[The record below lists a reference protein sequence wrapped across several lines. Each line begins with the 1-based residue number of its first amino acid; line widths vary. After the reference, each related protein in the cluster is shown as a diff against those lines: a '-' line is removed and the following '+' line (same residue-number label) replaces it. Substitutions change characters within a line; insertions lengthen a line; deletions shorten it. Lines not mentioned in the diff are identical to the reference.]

1 MNSSS
6 LTAQISGSVYEYAWF
21 GSFTAPQTMVVLH
34 EGLGCVELWRDFPR
48 RLAEVTSC
56 RVLAYSRLGHGRSGQ
71 PLAERNVSYLHEE
84 AHAVLPAVLKY
95 FEIEEP
101 ILWGHSDG
109 ASIALLYA
117 AEFPGRVK
125 SVVVAAP
132 HLFVENVTVSGI
144 RETDEKFD
152 QLVKRLG
159 RYHDDAKAL
168 FLAWRNIW
176 LSSEFYSWNIE
187 KEVAQVK
194 CPVLAI
200 QGRNDQYGTL
210 AQVERIK
217 ELAPQ
222 TELVILDD
230 CAHAPHQEQ
239 PETVLALSAE
249 FVRQTVLSA

>member
-6 LTAQISGSVYEYAWF
+6 LTCQIAGSAYEYAWF
-21 GSFTAPQTMVVLH
+21 GNSTESQTIVMLH
-34 EGLGCVELWRDFPR
+34 EGLGCVELWRDFPE
-48 RLAEVTSC
+48 RLAQKASC
-56 RVLAYSRLGHGRSGQ
+56 RVLVYSRLGHGRSDP
-71 PLAERNVSYLHEE
+71 PLADRDVSYLHNE
-84 AHAVLPAVLKY
+84 AHLVLPAVLKH
-95 FEIEEP
+95 FEIGEP

-117 AEFPGRVK
+117 AEFPDRVK

-144 RETDEKFD
+144 RETDQRFD

-187 KEVAQVK
+187 KDVAQVK

-200 QGRNDQYGTL
+200 QGREDQYGTL

-239 PETVLALSAE
+239 ADAVLALSAE
-249 FVRQTVLSA
+249 FVRKTVLSV

>member
-1 MNSSS
+1 MDSASC
-6 LTAQISGSVYEYAWF
+6 TARISGSAYEFAWF
-21 GSFTAPQTMVVLH
+21 GNSTASQTIVVLH
-34 EGLGCVELWRDFPR
+34 EGLGCVELWRDFPE
-48 RLAEVTSC
+48 RLAEKASC
-56 RVLAYSRLGHGRSGQ
+56 RVLAYSRLGHGRSDQ
-71 PLAERNVSYLHEE
+71 PLAERNVSYLHQE
-84 AHAVLPAVLKY
+84 AHVVLPAVLKY
-95 FEIEEP
+95 FEIEAP

-117 AEFPGRVK
+117 AEFPDRVK

-144 RETDEKFD
+144 RETDQRFEH
-152 QLVKRLG
+152 LVKRLG

-187 KEVAQVK
+187 NEVSKVK
-194 CPVLAI
+194 CPILAI
-200 QGRNDQYGTL
+200 QGRDDQYGTL
-210 AQVERIK
+210 AQVGRIK
-217 ELAPQ
+217 ELASQ

-239 PETVLALSAE
+239 ADAVLALSVD
-249 FVRQTVLSA
+249 FVRKTVVSA